1 MNPRERKT
9 DAVHGK
15 HARVEHGNPRAKRA
29 GISQQRA
36 VPQSATG
43 SGFYSRQSPNPRQIS
58 LNNKNAK
65 NKKHK
70 GLKRFLIVLAICLAV
85 VGVALT
91 LYSMALNNALSKNT
105 DTDFVSRST
114 DYSKPFYML
123 LLGSDSREGSGT
135 SQRADESGTNQR
147 SDVMVL
153 MRMNLPKKEISMI
166 TVPRDTPW
174 TDGNGNLM
182 KINEAYNIG
191 GPSKSVEAVEEVT
204 GVSISHYAEI
214 HVSQLQDLVESLGG
228 VEVNVPTAVSVKD
241 TLTGETISLLPGN
254 QTLTGKQAQAFAR
267 ARHEYGTNQDAQ
279 RQSNVRTLLE
289 AIAKKVVG
297 GSPLDVPNKV
307 LEAARFVGTDLISE
321 NLLSMCGTY
330 LTSFGKLK
338 ITSCSGPSNGA
349 INSQTKT
356 WLCYKNPQG
365 WANLFATLDAG
376 GDPKSVDFASTQ
388 IVHY

>member
-1 MNPRERKT
+1 M
-9 DAVHGK
+9 
-15 HARVEHGNPRAKRA
+15 
-29 GISQQRA
+29 
-36 VPQSATG
+36 
-43 SGFYSRQSPNPRQIS
+43 
-58 LNNKNAK
+58 
-65 NKKHK
+65 
-70 GLKRFLIVLAICLAV
+70 AV

-307 LEAARFVGTDLISE
+307 LEAARFVGTDLRSE